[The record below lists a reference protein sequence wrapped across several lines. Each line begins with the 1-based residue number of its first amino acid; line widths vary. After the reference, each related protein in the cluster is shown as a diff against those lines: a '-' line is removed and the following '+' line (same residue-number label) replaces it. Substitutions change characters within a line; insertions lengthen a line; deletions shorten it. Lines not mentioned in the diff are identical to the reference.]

1 MLKCKQPKKKGEKK
15 QMKIN
20 PESLEAVHT
29 HTHTSNLI
37 VELKDKHSK
46 AMYFRRI

>member
-1 MLKCKQPKKKGEKK
+1 MLKCKQPKKKWEKK

-29 HTHTSNLI
+29 HTSNLI

-46 AMYFRRI
+46 AMCFRRI